1 MSRLF
6 ESLFCAMAWNP
17 DVVSKDF
24 HHCSFREL
32 LLLSIHIACLQLC
45 PPPHCVW
52 MDFTWTFVCIWLQ
65 WEFWKINIYFLLWRG
80 PKGQYG
86 NLSIHLFLQRA
97 IFKSRVISM
106 LHRVDII
113 DCFLCVLRVVLHW
126 MTTQMGNSFLCS
138 AFLHY
143 RLGLTQHKFVRIW
156 T

>member
-1 MSRLF
+1 MDCYENDSTALQSQMSWLF

-52 MDFTWTFVCIWLQ
+52 MGFTWTCIWLQ
-65 WEFWKINIYFLLWRG
+65 WEFWKKYIYFLLWRG

-86 NLSIHLFLQRA
+86 NLSIQFFFSKLKFCSTVFRYVSK
-97 IFKSRVISM
+97 IEFKPPNNNMVGI
-106 LHRVDII
+106 L
-113 DCFLCVLRVVLHW
+113 
-126 MTTQMGNSFLCS
+126 N
-138 AFLHY
+138 
-143 RLGLTQHKFVRIW
+143 W